1 LRAAEVFGVAEYL
14 NTCAEAVYKSTVEE
28 PLGKVMLRGHQLPGV
43 TQEPA
48 FTGFGKATP
57 CAAFGAKESIFPRD
71 VEPEGKDVKAMYQR
85 THGDFDP
92 GEMFHRGYSWPNEV
106 RENPHFQFGRAAAGA
121 NNGVKAA
128 LSAHLLDATGNFP
141 VTNIV
146 NHASECYQQVTADPL
161 AKSKN
166 RLQGPPKVPGSH
178 AFGRASGHDPV
189 PAGKIINGCYSAED
203 CLPDKDLGRCIAP
216 GRRNFVTDS
225 SLGAPTIRSDKV
237 APPFER
243 RSVASTTNYGDDHS
257 AYSLLFPDK
266 WGAFGLSRDDFQLRR
281 GRQELLGLLEAAGH
295 PMDNVVF
302 EGIFCAACNMYG
314 DNDRRAS
321 LETLMTV
328 CANPDFGAP
337 PHAQT

>member
-1 LRAAEVFGVAEYL
+1 MGQGAA
-14 NTCAEAVYKSTVEE
+14 
-28 PLGKVMLRGHQLPGV
+28 KV
-43 TQEPA
+43 
-48 FTGFGKATP
+48 
-57 CAAFGAKESIFPRD
+57 S
-71 VEPEGKDVKAMYQR
+71 
-85 THGDFDP
+85 
-92 GEMFHRGYSWPNEV
+92 
-106 RENPHFQFGRAAAGA
+106 
-121 NNGVKAA
+121 
-128 LSAHLLDATGNFP
+128 
-141 VTNIV
+141 
-146 NHASECYQQVTADPL
+146 
-161 AKSKN
+161 
-166 RLQGPPKVPGSH
+166 GSH

-243 RSVASTTNYGDDHS
+243 RSVASTTNYGDDLG
-257 AYSLLFPDK
+257 AYGLLFPDK

-281 GRQELLGLLEAAGH
+281 GPRELMGLLEAAGH

-314 DNDRRAS
+314 DHDQRAS

-328 CANPDFGAP
+328 CANPDDGGLRGDPTRHCAI
-337 PHAQT
+337 A